1 MATAVIPNFDPFD
14 VHADSAIAQR
24 WRKWIKRLENL
35 FVAANIKNAER
46 QRALLLHY
54 AGEEVCDIFEV
65 LPDTGEDFKTA
76 KEALTEYFDPKK
88 NVEYEIY
95 KFRQT
100 KQNTGETMDTYHSRL
115 RRLAARC
122 EFTDV
127 DKEIKSQIIQSCS
140 SQRLRRKALKDAA
153 MTLQS
158 LLDEARALEVSEK
171 QAIEIESTGNANTVL
186 SRQPRNPKE
195 KEKWKIMSKALA
207 LTVVELG
214 PMIQPQDA
222 PLTIE
227 SAIPARNMATM
238 RNIVAVPEMER
249 SPRVKPQQ
257 PTNTS
262 FRHVASSG
270 ILKLSIRSEEHKK
283 PDKHHLPAR
292 MMNILSP

>member
-54 AGEEVCDIFEV
+54 AGEEVCDIFAV
-65 LPDTGEDFKTA
+65 LSDTREDFKTA

-140 SQRLRRKALKDAA
+140 SQRLRWKALKDDASKPSRRSKGPR
-153 MTLQS
+153 S
-158 LLDEARALEVSEK
+158 L
-171 QAIEIESTGNANTVL
+171 
-186 SRQPRNPKE
+186 
-195 KEKWKIMSKALA
+195 
-207 LTVVELG
+207 
-214 PMIQPQDA
+214 
-222 PLTIE
+222 
-227 SAIPARNMATM
+227 
-238 RNIVAVPEMER
+238 
-249 SPRVKPQQ
+249 VK
-257 PTNTS
+257 
-262 FRHVASSG
+262 SSY
-270 ILKLSIRSEEHKK
+270 
-283 PDKHHLPAR
+283 
-292 MMNILSP
+292 